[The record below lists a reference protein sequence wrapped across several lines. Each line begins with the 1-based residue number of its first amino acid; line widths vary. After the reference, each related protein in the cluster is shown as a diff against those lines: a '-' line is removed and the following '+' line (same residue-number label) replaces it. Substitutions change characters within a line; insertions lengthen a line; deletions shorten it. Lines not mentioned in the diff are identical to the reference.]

1 MITGCDY
8 DMAKKKKKKTKSKS
22 TLEIGI
28 EVYALLLIFISI
40 LGLGKLGPVGKLI
53 TSFSLFLTGSAY
65 MPFLVL
71 LLILGIYAFLKKD
84 WPDFFTTKMLGLY
97 LFITGFL
104 TFMHWDFIAENN
116 GNASLIFRE
125 TLDCLVKGFNSLMN
139 TGVVSDMVSVGGGI
153 IGGVFALIFS
163 KLFSILGM
171 KIVTI
176 ILIIVGICMFT
187 GFSISDFIRE
197 RITLAKEHKETK
209 DPHNQES
216 DEHHANNPLLTDKKV
231 KISNGNEIEE
241 EVEKPKIK
249 SIDEFNEYYQTMMGT
264 VMIPETCWPTV
275 FKFDEPQNAV
285 IRADSTDNMS
295 SAGNAAA
302 EIMNEGISTNSS
314 KFKYKADD
322 IMQQVRNMQKLSES
336 TNTQLIWIASISLL
350 VGGIG
355 VMNIMLVSVTERTS
369 EIGLKKAIGARKKVI
384 LYQFL
389 TEAAMLTSIG
399 GVIGVIVGI
408 ILSKVVSKISGV
420 PTAISIPAIIGSV
433 VFSMLI
439 GVVFGLLPSV
449 KAADLNPI
457 DALRSE

>member
-1 MITGCDY
+1 
-8 DMAKKKKKKTKSKS
+8 MAKKKKKKTKSKS

-71 LLILGIYAFLKKD
+71 LLILGIYAFLKKG
-84 WPDFFTTKMLGLY
+84 WPDFFTTKMLGSY
-97 LFITGFL
+97 LFIIGFL

-209 DPHNQES
+209 DTHNQET

-249 SIDEFNEYYQTMMGT
+249 SIDELKKMTPEQETPKEQVEEKEERLYQ
-264 VMIPETCWPTV
+264 P
-275 FKFDEPQNAV
+275 
-285 IRADSTDNMS
+285 
-295 SAGNAAA
+295 
-302 EIMNEGISTNSS
+302 
-314 KFKYKADD
+314 
-322 IMQQVRNMQKLSES
+322 KLSITTINS
-336 TNTQLIWIASISLL
+336 F
-350 VGGIG
+350 
-355 VMNIMLVSVTERTS
+355 R
-369 EIGLKKAIGARKKVI
+369 
-384 LYQFL
+384 
-389 TEAAMLTSIG
+389 
-399 GVIGVIVGI
+399 
-408 ILSKVVSKISGV
+408 
-420 PTAISIPAIIGSV
+420 
-433 VFSMLI
+433 
-439 GVVFGLLPSV
+439 
-449 KAADLNPI
+449 
-457 DALRSE
+457 